1 MIRTRVLT
9 SVVLAAGMFA
19 VAASAA
25 EPKTTLLE
33 KKFQRAAA
41 TYTKYNVHG
50 QPMYCKKDG
59 ITTFSRLPGYECL
72 TEPQLREKVRSDE
85 RWRNQLA
92 YNHNISKGG

>member
-9 SVVLAAGMFA
+9 SVVLAAGLFA

-41 TYTKYNVHG
+41 TYTKYDVHG
-50 QPMYCKKDG
+50 QPMYCMKNG
-59 ITTFSRLPGYECL
+59 VTTFSRLPGYECL
-72 TEPQLREKVRSDE
+72 TEAQLREKVSSDE
-85 RWRNQLA
+85 RWRNMVA